1 MPELLR
7 NLRYGVDRAARV
19 AFAIVVMNFS
29 AVAALGALVA
39 RKKVWR

>member
-1 MPELLR
+1 VRELIR
-7 NLRYGVDRAARV
+7 KVRYGVDRAARI

-29 AVAALGALVA
+29 AVAAIGALVA